1 MKPALEFRSSEL
13 HLATGDGV
21 VLLSLGDESA
31 ELDSDDVQ
39 ALVKTLNA
47 ADYLVRR
54 GY

>member
-1 MKPALEFRSSEL
+1 MTPALEARIGGVDV
-13 HLATGDGV
+13 TPGDGI
-21 VLLSLGDESA
+21 VLMSLGDESA
-31 ELDSDDVQ
+31 ELDIDDVQ

>member
-1 MKPALEFRSSEL
+1 MKPALEFRSPEVRV
-13 HLATGDGV
+13 ATGDGV
-21 VLLSLGDESA
+21 VLMSLGDESV
-31 ELDSDDVQ
+31 ELDIDDVQ

>member
-1 MKPALEFRSSEL
+1 MTSALEARISRVDV
-13 HLATGDGV
+13 ATGDGV
-21 VLLSLGDESA
+21 VLMSLGDESV
-31 ELDSDDVQ
+31 ELDIDDVQ

>member
-1 MKPALEFRSSEL
+1 MKSAFEARIGRVDV
-13 HLATGDGV
+13 ATGDGV

-31 ELDSDDVQ
+31 ELDIDDVQ